1 MSGAFGLGLASALL
15 VAVDQAPVVLGS
27 VVFEGHEVPS
37 RIGVGGAHAVT
48 IHRLP
53 GGGRIV
59 DAMGVDDSAI
69 SWGGFFTGPF
79 AANRARLVDSMRQSG
94 ELVGLSFGDYAFN
107 VVVVHFEYDLQ
118 DRGALIAY
126 RIRTETIPDAIVQ
139 TDDSQASMALSL
151 SADIASAATALS
163 GSGLIASQSALSS
176 VMGAIAM
183 PGATTSP
190 ANLAAVG
197 VALQAA
203 GGAVSSSVLNSGAAL
218 PTAGNSPTLGI
229 TTSGGLSAATA
240 AAGSLAAATQANGYV
255 NRSQE
260 SLNQLAGQAYGAPAI
275 ST

>member
-1 MSGAFGLGLASALL
+1 MSGAFGLGLATALV
-15 VAVDQAPVVLGS
+15 VALDQAPVVLGP

-37 RIGVGGAHAVT
+37 RIGIGGAHAVT

-79 AANRARLVDSMRQSG
+79 AATRARLVDAMRQSG

-107 VVVVHFEYDLQ
+107 VIVVHFEYDLQ

-126 RIRTETIPDAIVQ
+126 RIRTETIPDAVAQ
-139 TDDSQASMALSL
+139 TEDSQGDVVSSL
-151 SADIASAATALS
+151 FTDIASATTALA
-163 GSGLIASQSALSS
+163 GFGLTATQAAVSS
-176 VMGAIAM
+176 VTNAIAL
-183 PGATTSP
+183 PGSATSP

-197 VALQAA
+197 LALQAA
-203 GGAVSSSVLNSGAAL
+203 SGAIRSSIVGAANAL
-218 PTAGNSPTLGI
+218 PTAEDGVPFGI
-229 TTSGGLSAATA
+229 ATSGGLSAATA
-240 AAGSLAAATQANGYV
+240 AAGSLAAATQAAGYV
-255 NRSQE
+255 NRSGDA
-260 SLNQLAGQAYGAPAI
+260 LNQLAGQPTGAPLI

>member
-15 VAVDQAPVVLGS
+15 VALDQAPVVLGS

-37 RIGVGGAHAVT
+37 RIGIGGAHAVT

-69 SWGGFFTGPF
+69 SWGGFFTGPS
-79 AANRARLVDSMRQSG
+79 AAARARVVDAMRQSG

-126 RIRTETIPDAIVQ
+126 RIRTETIPETVAQ
-139 TDDSQASMALSL
+139 TDNTEADVVTSF
-151 SADIASAATALS
+151 SADIASATTALS
-163 GSGLIASQSALSS
+163 GFALTASQAALSS
-176 VMGAIAM
+176 VRSAIAS
-183 PGATTSP
+183 PRPATSP

-197 VALQAA
+197 LALQGA
-203 GGAVSSSVLNSGAAL
+203 GGALRSSIIGSANAF
-218 PTAGNSPTLGI
+218 PTAGESQTLGV
-229 TTSGGLSAATA
+229 TTSAGLSAATA
-240 AAGSLAAATQANGYV
+240 AAGSLAAATQAAGYV
-255 NRSQE
+255 NRSRN
-260 SLNQLAGQAYGAPAI
+260 SLNQLAAQPNGAPLITA
-275 ST
+275 

>member
-1 MSGAFGLGLASALL
+1 MSGAFGLGLVSALL

-27 VVFEGHEVPS
+27 VLFEGHEVPS

-69 SWGGFFTGPF
+69 SWGGFFTGPS
-79 AANRARLVDSMRQSG
+79 AATRARLVDSMRQSG

-126 RIRTETIPDAIVQ
+126 RIRTETIPDAVAQ
-139 TDDSQASMALSL
+139 TDDSQSGIASSL

-163 GSGLIASQSALSS
+163 GSGLTASQSALSS
-176 VMGAIAM
+176 VMSAIAL
-183 PGATTSP
+183 PGAVTSP
-190 ANLAAVG
+190 GNLAAVG
-197 VALQAA
+197 LALQAA
-203 GGAVSSSVLNSGAAL
+203 NGAVSSSVIGSGAAL
-218 PTAGNSPTLGI
+218 PTAGNSLTLGI
-229 TTSGGLSAATA
+229 TTSAGLSSATA
-240 AAGSLAAATQANGYV
+240 AAGSLAAATQASGYV
-255 NRSQE
+255 NRSQD
-260 SLNQLAGQAYGAPAI
+260 SLDQLAGQSYGAASL